1 MLEIEFSI
9 IEDDP
14 REKTKIVAQLLEE
27 FQEQQ
32 QIQVRL
38 RGLTWEEAWP
48 ELFTYTMVGKG
59 PDVSQ
64 VGSTWV
70 SNLVAMNAL
79 RPFTPDEVASMGGAE
94 AFIKPDWQSA
104 VVQEDTNV
112 WAIPWYSYLYVLC
125 YRRDLLV
132 QAGVNEQNA
141 FINAATLADTVNRL
155 RAAGVEV
162 PLALPTQIEFTDLL
176 HIAAGWIWDAGGS
189 IVSDDGKQI
198 LFSQPE
204 ALAGLQAFF
213 ELYRS
218 LPPSASGLTSDQN
231 LDLFYQGRAAAIII
245 GANSVLEQVKGQAP
259 PEVREHIGAAIPS
272 RTPWFGGENLAI
284 WRHTQAYPQREQ
296 AAVALVNY
304 LSGHHAQ
311 VLHTKLDSTLPTRLD
326 TLADLTLVPESLG
339 QTFERAVRTGR
350 AYPPVALWRRI
361 EFQVGQ
367 ELVQILNEVQADTS
381 LGIAPILQSHLDPLA
396 RRLDLMLK

>member
-14 REKTKIVAQLLEE
+14 GQKTKIITQLLQE

-32 QIQVRL
+32 QIQVRI
-38 RGLTWEEAWP
+38 RGLTWDEAWP

-79 RPFTPDEVASMGGAE
+79 RPFTPGEVASMGGAD

-125 YRRDLLV
+125 YRRDLLA
-132 QAGVNEQNA
+132 QAGINEQNA
-141 FINAATLADTVNRL
+141 FMSAATLADTVKRL

-162 PLALPTQIEFTDLL
+162 PLALSGVLEFTDLL
-176 HIAAGWIWDAGGS
+176 HIAAGWVWDAGGS

-204 ALAGLQAFF
+204 ALAGLRAFF

-218 LPPSASGLTSDQN
+218 LPPSASGLTSDRN
-231 LDLFYQGRAAAIII
+231 LDLFYQGRAAAIIT
-245 GANSVLEQVKGQAP
+245 GANNVQLLVKGQAP

-272 RTPWFGGENLAI
+272 RIPWFGGENLAI
-284 WRHTQAYPQREQ
+284 WRYTQAYPQREQ

-304 LSGHHAQ
+304 LSGHNAQ
-311 VLHTKLDSTLPTRLD
+311 VLHTRLDSTLPTRLD
-326 TLADLTLVPESLG
+326 VLPDLTLVPESLG
-339 QTFERAVRTGR
+339 RTFERAVKTGK

-367 ELVQILNEVQADTS
+367 ELVQILKEVQADTS

-396 RRLDLMLK
+396 RRLDMMLK

>member
-14 REKTKIVAQLLEE
+14 GQKARIVTQLLEE
-27 FQEQQ
+27 FQEQH
-32 QIQVRL
+32 QIQVRI
-38 RGLTWEEAWP
+38 RGLTWDEAWP

-79 RPFTPDEVASMGGAE
+79 RPFTPGEVASMGGAD

-125 YRRDLLV
+125 YRRDLLAR
-132 QAGVNEQNA
+132 AGVNEQNA

-162 PLALPTQIEFTDLL
+162 PLALPSALEFTDLL
-176 HIAAGWIWDAGGS
+176 HIAAGWVWDAGGA
-189 IVSDDGKQI
+189 IVSDDGRQI

-204 ALAGLQAFF
+204 AMAGLRAFF

-218 LPPSASGLTSDQN
+218 MPPSASELTSDQS
-231 LDLFYQGRAAAIII
+231 LDLFYQGRAAAIIT
-245 GANSVLEQVKGQAP
+245 GANSVQQLVKSQAP
-259 PEVREHIGAAIPS
+259 LEVREQIGAAIPS
-272 RTPWFGGENLAI
+272 RIPWFGGENLAI

-304 LSGHHAQ
+304 LSGHNAQ

-326 TLADLTLVPESLG
+326 ALPDLTLMPESLA
-339 QTFERAVRTGR
+339 QTFERAVKTGK

-367 ELVQILNEVQADTS
+367 ELVQILKEVQADTS

-396 RRLDLMLK
+396 RRLDMMLK